1 MRAVRGAV
9 RAALGVSAG
18 YPRGWGGTNLE
29 LRWLEG
35 ELLGQPW
42 SPQQISRHLR
52 RRFPDQSAIWIRHER
67 YQAVYRLSSVPLRP
81 SKRARS
87 IVRRFAPAA
96 AA

>member
-1 MRAVRGAV
+1 
-9 RAALGVSAG
+9 LGVSAG